1 MLRLWT
7 SCSAETIREREGP
20 RRTRVCVY
28 LRRGVGSRGVPSV
41 ALLST
46 GRVAPGHALVAVVS
60 PLILRSG
67 EAVLRLTGRG
77 ERNGGR

>member
-1 MLRLWT
+1 
-7 SCSAETIREREGP
+7 
-20 RRTRVCVY
+20 
-28 LRRGVGSRGVPSV
+28 
-41 ALLST
+41 
-46 GRVAPGHALVAVVS
+46 VAPGHALVAVVS